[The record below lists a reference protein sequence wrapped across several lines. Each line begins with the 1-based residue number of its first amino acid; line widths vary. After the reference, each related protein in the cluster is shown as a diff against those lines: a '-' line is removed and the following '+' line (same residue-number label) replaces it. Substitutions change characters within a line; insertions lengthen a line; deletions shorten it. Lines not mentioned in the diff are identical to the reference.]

1 MATLLDALVTL
12 TCSAV
17 CCGGSPAAD
26 GWTPSWHACWQH
38 HKTTNS
44 TASPASSRPRTF
56 SSCARQSG
64 APHPRPV
71 QLARPSL
78 GTAAATSPP
87 CAARLPAPH
96 LASCCNQPAAHPPTR
111 PLTPARRECLLR
123 DASLVELPAGFGGDT
138 IVVGDIHGQFRDLQ
152 RILNTSEPPPRA
164 RWVFL
169 GDYCDRSFCGLEVN
183 RR

>member
-1 MATLLDALVTL
+1 MLGRLLRRQPSRRWLDTLLARLLAAPQDDELDSKPSIISPKDFL
-12 TCSAV
+12 KLCKAV
-17 CCGGSPAAD
+17 RC
-26 GWTPSWHACWQH
+26 TPPQA
-38 HKTTNS
+38 
-44 TASPASSRPRTF
+44 
-56 SSCARQSG
+56 
-64 APHPRPV
+64 
-71 QLARPSL
+71 
-78 GTAAATSPP
+78 GTACSPVP
-87 CAARLPAPH
+87 WD
-96 LASCCNQPAAHPPTR
+96 SCCNQPAAHPPTR

-152 RILNTSEPPPRA
+152 RILNTSELPPRA